1 MATSKTAQAAAPAAQ
16 PGAGAPAV
24 PDPGLPT
31 HGGLYEFD
39 PSTQVMR
46 ALEGGPPAQ
55 AQTPSATTGEQT

>member
-1 MATSKTAQAAAPAAQ
+1 MATSKTAQAAAQTGAAAPAA
-16 PGAGAPAV
+16 PAA